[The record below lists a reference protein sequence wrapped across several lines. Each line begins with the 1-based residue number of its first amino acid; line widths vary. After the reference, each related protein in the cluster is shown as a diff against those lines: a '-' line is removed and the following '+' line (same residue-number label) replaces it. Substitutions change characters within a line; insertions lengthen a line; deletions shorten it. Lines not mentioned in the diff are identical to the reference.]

1 MRQHD
6 TNADGKI
13 DIHDAIYEKLNIWV
27 DSNVDGITNEGE
39 LKTLAELDIA
49 SINLTSISSD
59 ETDNGNLLSLMGSYT
74 SKDGEVHEYADVW
87 FKQGAKFDPSTT
99 SDISLT
105 DGQNHTITH
114 DPRPSFEGDAEPGAL
129 VAFSILDD
137 TFSTRADQNGHWHL
151 TLPSDRVLAQGDNA
165 FTVAITHEDT
175 TDVKTGTVSLI
186 PRHPKSISVMLIACM
201 RETRLSEAA
210 ITIHGM
216 QEQQ

>member
-114 DPRPSFEGDAEPGAL
+114 DPRPSFEGDAEPVRWL
-129 VAFSILDD
+129 RFQ
-137 TFSTRADQNGHWHL
+137 FL
-151 TLPSDRVLAQGDNA
+151 TIRFRPEQTKMV
-165 FTVAITHEDT
+165 
-175 TDVKTGTVSLI
+175 TGTS
-186 PRHPKSISVMLIACM
+186 PCPQIAF
-201 RETRLSEAA
+201 
-210 ITIHGM
+210 
-216 QEQQ
+216 